1 MVEEEVKEHAGR
13 EDGPINYDNDHVE
26 GSLEICADSSV
37 ALIVDDESMNVFCA
51 RAQLLD
57 IGISCDSTLI
67 STKAV
72 NLVEERIKLVAQG
85 VAEMYK
91 VMLIDYSMPDMDGL
105 ELVKKLRTMIED
117 SLPG

>member
-1 MVEEEVKEHAGR
+1 M
-13 EDGPINYDNDHVE
+13 
-26 GSLEICADSSV
+26 
-37 ALIVDDESMNVFCA
+37 
-51 RAQLLD
+51 
-57 IGISCDSTLI
+57 I